1 VENDLFP
8 YLNSLSTPA
17 GRIFRNCCGIICF
30 NNLITGSIINL
41 VNSRDLNKGS
51 LLVRYTIDDISDDMV
66 LGESIYLPSGE
77 LLLATGYRIKERYRK
92 RLIEMGYRSLL
103 IEVEGTE
110 SVRPETT
117 VSEVAE
123 NEMSGALDTSS
134 RGLMV
139 AIQDFRDQSSEK
151 VKELIKKNKQHL
163 NKYIMTTGIARAL
176 EQFVEEIMSQSSIVL
191 NLSAMRQTQPSLFTH
206 ALNVTITALCIGKKY
221 KLSYEEMKQLGIGAL
236 NYDLGLITLPKELL
250 EKSCDDFTEAE
261 MKLYRQHCV
270 FGFIM
275 LSQNHLVPSTSAAV
289 ALQHHEYQSG
299 NGFPRG
305 IKGDNRPPLK
315 DFSRQNMIHRFAEIV
330 AVADR
335 YDACLHG
342 RLQMGYTAME
352 VRNALKAVIEAGG
365 EELNSDIVKTLVS
378 IVPIF
383 PVGAR
388 IRIVNAPS
396 PQLIGHYGVVAKDNP
411 ENVEAPQ
418 IIIYESKNHQKIKPI
433 LIDLSRHS
441 GFILELVV

>member
-1 VENDLFP
+1 M
-8 YLNSLSTPA
+8 
-17 GRIFRNCCGIICF
+17 
-30 NNLITGSIINL
+30 
-41 VNSRDLNKGS
+41 
-51 LLVRYTIDDISDDMV
+51 VRYTIDDVNEDMV

-110 SVRPETT
+110 SVRPENT

-123 NEMSGALDTSS
+123 NEMAGALDSS
-134 RGLMV
+134 SKGLMV
-139 AIQDFRDQSSEK
+139 AIQDFRNQSSEK
-151 VKELIKKNKQHL
+151 VKDLIKKNKQHL
-163 NKYIMTTGIARAL
+163 NKYIMTSGIARAL
-176 EQFVEEIMSQSSIVL
+176 EQFIEEIMSQSSIVL

-206 ALNVTITALCIGKKY
+206 ALNVTITSLCIGKKY

-236 NYDLGLITLPKELL
+236 NYDLGLIALPKELVD
-250 EKSCDDFTEAE
+250 KSFNDYGEAE
-261 MKLYRQHCV
+261 IKLYRQHCV

-275 LSQNHLVPSTSAAV
+275 LSQNHLIPSTSAAV
-289 ALQHHEYQSG
+289 ALQHHEHQCG
-299 NGFPRG
+299 GGFPRG

-335 YDACLHG
+335 YDAHLHG
-342 RLQMGYTAME
+342 RLQMGFAARD
-352 VRNALKAVIEAGG
+352 VRNALRKVIEAGG
-365 EELNSDIVKTLVS
+365 GELNSDIVKTLVS

-388 IRIVNAPS
+388 IHIVNAPT
-396 PQLIGHYGVVAKDNP
+396 PQLVGHYGVVAKDNH
-411 ENVEAPQ
+411 ENLETPQ
-418 IIIYESKNHQKIKPI
+418 IIIYETKNHQKIKPI
-433 LIDLSRHS
+433 LIDLHRHS
-441 GFILELVV
+441 GFVLELVV